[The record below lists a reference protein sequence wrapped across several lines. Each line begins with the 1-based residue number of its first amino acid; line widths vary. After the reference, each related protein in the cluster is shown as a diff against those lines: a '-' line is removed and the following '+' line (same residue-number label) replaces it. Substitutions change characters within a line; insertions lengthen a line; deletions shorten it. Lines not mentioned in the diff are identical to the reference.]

1 MDNKD
6 FEIDFT
12 DLFDNDI
19 VSASSDLDM
28 EKNKSIVLYAYVSE
42 QTAKQLFKYFSFKQ
56 IWASKM
62 KSMNENII
70 SVPLDLYEYKEVAK
84 ALAPE
89 VNRILIAFNIN
100 TDIEQIYDE
109 LNPFSNIKKTD
120 RQIYLQRK
128 KCEYNSKEYIKYTVR
143 DARLVLGI
151 QIKNWSILQSLV

>member
-1 MDNKD
+1 MDIKD

-19 VSASSDLDM
+19 VSVSSELDM
-28 EKNKSIVLYAYVSE
+28 EKNKSMILYAYVSE

-56 IWASKM
+56 IWTSR
-62 KSMNENII
+62 MNSISENSI
-70 SVPLDLYEYKEVAK
+70 SVPLDLYEYKEIAK

-89 VNRILIAFNIN
+89 VNKILVAFNIN

-120 RQIYLQRK
+120 RQVYLQRK

-151 QIKNWSILQSLV
+151 QIKN